1 MTLFRILMKQE
12 MKPKVSNPFDE
23 QETIINIDP
32 AQISDRCTVYT
43 TIPTDLKRMW
53 KLHEQNPD
61 DVLIVHDDKWGSE
74 FSIPRKWVVIRKPR
88 QVSEEQRL
96 AAAERFA
103 KYRAEHAD
111 EEVTEEEF
119 MDGEEQ

>member
-1 MTLFRILMKQE
+1 MSEE
-12 MKPKVSNPFDE
+12 MKPKVGNPFDE

-43 TIPTDLKRMW
+43 TIPADIRRMW
-53 KLHEQNPD
+53 RLYENNPD
-61 DVLIVHDDKWGSE
+61 DVILVHDDKYGSE

-96 AAAERFA
+96 AAKERFA
-103 KYRAEHAD
+103 KYRAEHMD
-111 EEVTEEEF
+111 EDITEEEF
-119 MDGEEQ
+119 EEGEDSD